1 MSDVTT
7 VLYFQMGDLPRNNR
21 LVPRQIL
28 GPCRILALA
37 ITEQKLQNIKLVL
50 GEKKFIQN
58 VILTTKTSLVLLGMA
73 LVTEVGALRALTL
86 LLLIILI
93 GLSFYLVWE
102 ALQRC
107 QVVTAR
113 LNQEIRD
120 FHELAQDSD
129 SENEN

>member
-1 MSDVTT
+1 
-7 VLYFQMGDLPRNNR
+7 MGDLPRNNR
-21 LVPRQIL
+21 LGPRQIL
-28 GPCRILALA
+28 AIAL
-37 ITEQKLQNIKLVL
+37 TERELQNIRLVIR
-50 GEKKFIQN
+50 EKRFNQK
-58 VILTTKTSLVLLGMA
+58 VILITKISLVLMGIVF
-73 LVTEVGALRALTL
+73 VTEVTALRTLTL

-120 FHELAQDSD
+120 FRDLTQHSDSD
-129 SENEN
+129 PE

>member
-1 MSDVTT
+1 
-7 VLYFQMGDLPRNNR
+7 MGDLPRNNR
-21 LVPRQIL
+21 PVPRRIL

-37 ITEQKLQNIKLVL
+37 VTEQKLQNIKLVL
-50 GEKKFIQN
+50 GERKFIRD
-58 VILTTKTSLVLLGMA
+58 VILTTQTSGVLLGMA

-107 QVVTAR
+107 KIITER

-120 FHELAQDSD
+120 LHELAQDSD

>member
-1 MSDVTT
+1 
-7 VLYFQMGDLPRNNR
+7 MGDLPRNNR
-21 LVPRQIL
+21 PEPRQIL
-28 GPCRILALA
+28 GPCRILAIAL
-37 ITEQKLQNIKLVL
+37 TEQKLQNIKLVL
-50 GEKKFIQN
+50 REKKFIQN

-73 LVTEVGALRALTL
+73 LVTEVVALRALTL
-86 LLLIILI
+86 LLLIVLI

>member
-1 MSDVTT
+1 
-7 VLYFQMGDLPRNNR
+7 MGDLPRNNR
-21 LVPRQIL
+21 LGPRQIL
-28 GPCRILALA
+28 AIAL
-37 ITEQKLQNIKLVL
+37 TERELQNIRLVIR
-50 GEKKFIQN
+50 EKRFNQK
-58 VILTTKTSLVLLGMA
+58 VIFLTKISLVLMGMVF
-73 LVTEVGALRALTL
+73 VTEVTALRTLTL

-120 FHELAQDSD
+120 FCDLTQHSDSD
-129 SENEN
+129 HE

>member
-1 MSDVTT
+1 
-7 VLYFQMGDLPRNNR
+7 MGDLPRNNR
-21 LVPRQIL
+21 LAPRQIL
-28 GPCRILALA
+28 AIAL
-37 ITEQKLQNIKLVL
+37 TERELQNIRLVIR
-50 GEKKFIQN
+50 EKRFNQK
-58 VILTTKTSLVLLGMA
+58 VILITKISLVLMGMVF
-73 LVTEVGALRALTL
+73 VTEVTALRTLTL

-120 FHELAQDSD
+120 FRDLTQHSDSD
-129 SENEN
+129 PE

>member
-1 MSDVTT
+1 
-7 VLYFQMGDLPRNNR
+7 MGDLPRNNR

-37 ITEQKLQNIKLVL
+37 VTEQKLQNIKLVL
-50 GEKKFIQN
+50 GERKFIWN
-58 VILTTKTSLVLLGMA
+58 VILTTQTSGVLLGMA

-107 QVVTAR
+107 KIITER

-120 FHELAQDSD
+120 LHELAQDSD

>member
-1 MSDVTT
+1 
-7 VLYFQMGDLPRNNR
+7 MGDLPRNHR

-50 GEKKFIQN
+50 GEKKFIKN
-58 VILTTKTSLVLLGMA
+58 VILTTKTGLALLGMA
-73 LVTEVGALRALTL
+73 LITEVGALRALTL

-107 QVVTAR
+107 KIITER

-129 SENEN
+129 SETEN

>member
-1 MSDVTT
+1 
-7 VLYFQMGDLPRNNR
+7 MGDLPRNNR
-21 LVPRQIL
+21 VLPRQIL
-28 GPCRILALA
+28 EPCRILALA
-37 ITEQKLQNIKLVL
+37 VTEQKLQNIKLVL
-50 GEKKFIQN
+50 GERKFIQN
-58 VILTTKTSLVLLGMA
+58 VIATTKLSACLMGMA

-86 LLLIILI
+86 LLLIVLI

-107 QVVTAR
+107 KIINAR

-120 FHELAQDSD
+120 FHELAQDSE

>member
-1 MSDVTT
+1 
-7 VLYFQMGDLPRNNR
+7 MGDLPRNNR
-21 LVPRQIL
+21 VLPRQIL

-37 ITEQKLQNIKLVL
+37 VTEQKL
-50 GEKKFIQN
+50 GERKFIQN
-58 VILTTKTSLVLLGMA
+58 VIATTKLSACLMGMA
-73 LVTEVGALRALTL
+73 IVTEVGALRALTL
-86 LLLIILI
+86 LLLIVLI

-107 QVVTAR
+107 KIINAR

-120 FHELAQDSD
+120 FHELAQDSE